1 MHNDD
6 KTYSEYEYEY
16 ELYSD
21 IACLWADLGNL
32 SINNEEVKKLI
43 SDKDRRELLYDEAL
57 KSLKS
62 SKE

>member
-6 KTYSEYEYEY
+6 KTYSED

-21 IACLWADLGNL
+21 IACLWADSGNL

-43 SDKDRRELLYDEAL
+43 SDKVRRELLYDEAL

>member
-6 KTYSEYEYEY
+6 KTYSED

-21 IACLWADLGNL
+21 IACLWADLENL
-32 SINNEEVKKLI
+32 NINNEEVKKLI

-57 KSLKS
+57 KSHKS